1 MKAVKILVD
10 FVSYLTTSVKKN
22 SVCESVSLDF
32 FWKCVKYAY
41 S

>member
-10 FVSYLTTSVKKN
+10 FVSYLTTQ
-22 SVCESVSLDF
+22 VCESVSLDF

-41 S
+41 T